1 MHITGVHICNFASAS
16 VALCSMWIA
25 FTTSLQL
32 VTRVC
37 FACMHAGENHFETV
51 EDLVTDGLITLFME
65 EHHVEDYINQGP
77 KLVRQP
83 AVYTRRRSAHLMK
96 YQATGQNPLKENTGM

>member
-1 MHITGVHICNFASAS
+1 MQHVDCINDFSPLGRPLC
-16 VALCSMWIA
+16 AL
-25 FTTSLQL
+25 
-32 VTRVC
+32 
-37 FACMHAGENHFETV
+37 HAGENHFETV

-96 YQATGQNPLKENTGM
+96 YQVTGQAPLKENAGM

>member
-1 MHITGVHICNFASAS
+1 MQRMDCINEFVDFIRSNWS
-16 VALCSMWIA
+16 SM
-25 FTTSLQL
+25 
-32 VTRVC
+32 C
-37 FACMHAGENHFETV
+37 FACMNAGENHFETV

-83 AVYTRRRSAHLMK
+83 AVYTRRRSAHLLK
-96 YQATGQNPLKENTGM
+96 YQATGQAPLKENTGM